1 MQVTAANM
9 VFPVTASKCR
19 LRLVD
24 DWYLEFNIRE
34 GSLKTTVK
42 ASALGLSDDTHTLP
56 WSRLIEI
63 INSQTAYKQDSLFS
77 T

>member
-56 WSRLIEI
+56 WSKVLEAIERE
-63 INSQTAYKQDSLFS
+63 TAYEQATFL
-77 T
+77 